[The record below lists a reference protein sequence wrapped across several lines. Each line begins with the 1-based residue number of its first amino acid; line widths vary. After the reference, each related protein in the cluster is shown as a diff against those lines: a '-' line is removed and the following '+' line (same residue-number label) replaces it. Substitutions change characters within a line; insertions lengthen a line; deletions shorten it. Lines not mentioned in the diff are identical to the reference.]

1 MDTSLGTYIVNFN
14 YTAQSSD
21 ELTMRKGDIITD
33 VLPSEDGWLK
43 GELQD
48 KVGHFPKN
56 YVTPLNK
63 GKNKNKTLIAM
74 QPGNKGDTL
83 SKRSLASASTITQ
96 HTTLFQA
103 RVNHTY
109 LPKRDDELSIKRND
123 IINVTRLVEKGWY
136 EGILNGKSGL
146 FPSNYVTRINEDEN
160 SSIKQKSIDG
170 RTTPVQR
177 DLPKKILS
185 TKARV
190 LYDYK
195 AVSNDELTLKTND
208 IVIILDKNVGE
219 DGWWKGELNGHIG
232 IFPDNYVEEIPA
244 LTNLKHRSN
253 ASDGET
259 KHSSQT
265 LSKVEPIVD
274 NSFHDHS
281 NEHHPTT
288 KSTSISTDKDDV
300 SRNSCEEKKTLDSP
314 ERSNEHDKPISI
326 LTNRPTSS
334 LARKNENGLNKTT
347 SSFDE
352 TNLLQSI
359 DLKNGN
365 KIHTPSPPSYQREP
379 GQIESP
385 RYINRSLPLAN
396 GSTLN
401 NTNES
406 KNSSLLTVEQL
417 QKELLKLKLTLDEVK
432 VKFTDQIDDLIH
444 ELDEEKKARATLQI
458 EIERLQKLF
467 QKLSR
472 INS

>member
-1 MDTSLGTYIVNFN
+1 MDISLGTYIVNFN
-14 YTAQSSD
+14 YTAKSSD
-21 ELTMRKGDIITD
+21 ELTIRKGDIITD

-43 GELQD
+43 GELQG
-48 KVGHFPKN
+48 KAGHFPEN

-63 GKNKNKTLIAM
+63 EETKKRTLTAIQTENKSGTLR
-74 QPGNKGDTL
+74 
-83 SKRSLASASTITQ
+83 KRLLTSASTTTR
-96 HTTLFQA
+96 HTTLFQV
-103 RVNHTY
+103 RVNYVY
-109 LPKRDDELSIKRND
+109 LPNHDDELSIKIND

-136 EGILNGKSGL
+136 EGTLNGKSGL
-146 FPSNYVTRINEDEN
+146 FPSNYVTRINEDKN

-170 RTTPVQR
+170 RTTPVKR
-177 DLPKKILS
+177 DSPKKILS

-195 AVSNDELTLKTND
+195 AVSSDELTLKTND
-208 IVIILDKNVGE
+208 IVIIRDKNVGE

-232 IFPDNYVEEIPA
+232 LFPDNCVEEIHA

-253 ASDGET
+253 ASDSET

-274 NSFHDHS
+274 DSFHNHS

-288 KSTSISTDKDDV
+288 KSTSIGIDKDHV

-314 ERSNEHDKPISI
+314 ERSNEHDEPISI
-326 LTNRPTSS
+326 LTNRPPSS
-334 LARKNENGLNKTT
+334 LGRKNESGLQKTT

-352 TNLLQSI
+352 TNLSQSI
-359 DLKNGN
+359 DLKSGN

-385 RYINRSLPLAN
+385 RYINRTFPLAN

-406 KNSSLLTVEQL
+406 KNSRFTTGEQL
-417 QKELLKLKLTLDEVK
+417 QKELLKLKLTLEEVK
-432 VKFTDQIDDLIH
+432 AKFTDQIDDLIH

-467 QKLSR
+467 QKASR